1 MNLWPKFFV
10 ESPWPD
16 GFVKDLS
23 SLLVEFPYNRELEAS
38 DYLQKI
44 TTTDVAACDK
54 FGWPLSLNGVFSVK
68 SYIFLNDGGICCPVA
83 RFFWCKPCPQEF
95 SLFNWLA
102 WKNKILTI
110 ENLAIRRCNKL
121 PTTTCV
127 SLFICGKFGAI
138 FSSSFSC
145 RNFQILLMRMR
156 FGVTRGPRYL
166 LQGEIYW
173 T

>member
-68 SYIFLNDGGICCPVA
+68 SYIFLNDGGICCRWQGSSGVSLAPKNSVCSIGWHGKT
-83 RFFWCKPCPQEF
+83 RF
-95 SLFNWLA
+95 SL
-102 WKNKILTI
+102 
-110 ENLAIRRCNKL
+110 
-121 PTTTCV
+121 
-127 SLFICGKFGAI
+127 
-138 FSSSFSC
+138 
-145 RNFQILLMRMR
+145 
-156 FGVTRGPRYL
+156 
-166 LQGEIYW
+166 
-173 T
+173 